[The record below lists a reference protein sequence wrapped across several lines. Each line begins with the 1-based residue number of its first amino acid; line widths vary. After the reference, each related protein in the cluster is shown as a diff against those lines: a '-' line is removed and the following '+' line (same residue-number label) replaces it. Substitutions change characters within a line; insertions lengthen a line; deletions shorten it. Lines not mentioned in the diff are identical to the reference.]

1 MKISLH
7 CNTPWIIFLWQSSL
21 VIPGR
26 AASSQVF
33 RRIECEWIYLISLKP
48 AQATYSD
55 RGIGQIFMPKHFY
68 ATKIKFRVKSK
79 IIGTEPKFKTYI
91 TSALFRKMETRNEEK
106 KEESKKQKRAQLKKK
121 KKKKKRK
128 PRRRRNHK
136 GVIISKITDHPRK
149 CSQQPG
155 FIRSKRA

>member
-1 MKISLH
+1 M
-7 CNTPWIIFLWQSSL
+7 
-21 VIPGR
+21 IPGR

-55 RGIGQIFMPKHFY
+55 RGIGQILMPKHFY

-79 IIGTEPKFKTYI
+79 IIGTESKFKTYI
-91 TSALFRKMETRNEEK
+91 TSALFRKMETRNQEK

-121 KKKKKRK
+121 KKKR
-128 PRRRRNHK
+128 RRRRNHK
-136 GVIISKITDHPRK
+136 GVIISKMTDHPRK
-149 CSQQPG
+149 CSQQSG